1 MMLLVARN
9 TPMQRLGTAA
19 EVAATVAF
27 LCSDGAGFISGT
39 VIPLDGGMAARRI
52 V

>member
-1 MMLLVARN
+1 MR
-9 TPMQRLGTAA
+9 RLGTAA

-27 LCSDGAGFISGT
+27 LCSDGAAFISGA
-39 VIPLDGGMAARRI
+39 VVPLDGGMAARRI

>member
-1 MMLLVARN
+1 MVARN
-9 TPMQRLGTAA
+9 TPMRRLGRAD
-19 EVAATVAF
+19 EVAGTVAF
-27 LCSDGAGFISGT
+27 LCSPAAGFISGA